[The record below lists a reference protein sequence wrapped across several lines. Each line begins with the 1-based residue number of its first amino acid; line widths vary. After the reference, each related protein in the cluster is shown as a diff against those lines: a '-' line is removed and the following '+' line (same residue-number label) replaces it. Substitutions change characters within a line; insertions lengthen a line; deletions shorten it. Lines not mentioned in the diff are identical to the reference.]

1 MRLTSYFPVAGAS
14 LLLVMGVAGL
24 FEAGNSLG
32 QAQGLDLGANTSRR
46 APPDGQRAAGWND
59 SRMVGATLLPTPQ
72 IDPGKI
78 KKGTPI
84 PPGGAGPHASAQAKN
99 LGQGDARISGD
110 ARSIPLKWAGKL
122 FFSKPSGGDWVC
134 SGQFITNRVVLTA
147 AHCLRDSSTGEWYD
161 DFVFALQYD
170 RGRLSQKYGYQS
182 VSTKQGWV
190 AGDDPYH
197 WDIGMILV
205 NGASKTG
212 YFGHYYGWSLRDF
225 PRASKVGYPG
235 DILNGEVVQ
244 IDSGALFFP
253 DDEPGIVGLRH
264 GNRRNAGGSSG
275 GAWVAPYSNRL
286 TPNTNFVIGAT
297 SHHRGDDTS
306 ISYSSYLQQD
316 NFKGLLDYTSR
327 GCRN

>member
-1 MRLTSYFPVAGAS
+1 MRCTSYFPIAGVS
-14 LLLVMGVAGL
+14 LLLVIVVAAL
-24 FEAGNSLG
+24 FGAENNPGHA
-32 QAQGLDLGANTSRR
+32 QAVDLSAATSKR

-59 SRMVGATLLPTPQ
+59 ARMGRATLLPTPQ

-84 PPGGAGPHASAQAKN
+84 PPGEAGPRASAQAKN
-99 LGQGDARISGD
+99 LGQGDARVSGD
-110 ARSIPLKWAGKL
+110 ASAIPLRWAGKL
-122 FFSKPSGGDWVC
+122 FYKKPDGRDWVC

-147 AHCLRDSSTGEWYD
+147 AHCLQESSTGEWYD

-170 RGRLSQKYGYQS
+170 RGRSSQKYWHQC
-182 VSTKQGWV
+182 VSTMRGWV
-190 AGDDPYH
+190 SGDDPYR

-205 NGASKTG
+205 NGTSKTG
-212 YFGHYYGWSLRDF
+212 YFGHSYGWALQNF

-244 IDSGALFFP
+244 IDSGALFVP
-253 DDEPGIVGLRH
+253 DDEAGIVGLRH

-286 TPNTNFVIGAT
+286 APNTNFVIGVT

-306 ISYSSYLQQD
+306 ISYSSYLQFE
-316 NFKGLLDYTSR
+316 NFKRLLDYTSR
-327 GCRN
+327 GCR